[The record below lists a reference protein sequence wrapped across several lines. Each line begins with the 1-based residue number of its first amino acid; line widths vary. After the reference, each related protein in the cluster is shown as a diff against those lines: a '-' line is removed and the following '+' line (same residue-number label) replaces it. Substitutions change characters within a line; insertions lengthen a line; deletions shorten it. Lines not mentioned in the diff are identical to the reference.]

1 MNLEESVQQLEK
13 ELSEFKK
20 LFAKFGL
27 ATIYEAKYLHAL
39 EGRAYK
45 STIRNYEEIMD
56 KILEEEDKKNK

>member
-1 MNLEESVQQLEK
+1 MNLEERVQQLEK

-27 ATIYEAKYLHAL
+27 AAIYEAKYLHAL

>member
-1 MNLEESVQQLEK
+1 MNLEERVQQLEK

-39 EGRAYK
+39 EGRAHK
-45 STIRNYEEIMD
+45 SRIRQYEEIMD

>member
-1 MNLEESVQQLEK
+1 MTLEERVEQLEK

-27 ATIYEAKYLHAL
+27 AMIYEAKYLHAL

-45 STIRNYEEIMD
+45 STIRNYEKIMD
-56 KILEEEDKKNK
+56 EILEEEDKKE

>member
-1 MNLEESVQQLEK
+1 MNLEERVQQLEK

-20 LFAKFGL
+20 LFTKFGL

-39 EGRAYK
+39 EGRAHK

-56 KILEEEDKKNK
+56 KILEEEDNKSK